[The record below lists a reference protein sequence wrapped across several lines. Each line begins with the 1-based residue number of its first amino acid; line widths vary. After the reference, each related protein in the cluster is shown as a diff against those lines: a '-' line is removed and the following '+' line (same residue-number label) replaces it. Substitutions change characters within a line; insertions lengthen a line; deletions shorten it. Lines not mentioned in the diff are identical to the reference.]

1 MRSAIQLLFGVV
13 LLMGVATARAQKLPD
28 KQVLSL
34 RAPASI
40 KIDGKATEW
49 GDKFQAYNNA
59 TGVFYT
65 VANDDE
71 NLYLTIKAT
80 APEVVRR
87 ILNGSIT
94 FTINKTEKKDKAGM
108 SITYPFFDDHTPML
122 DAIFKNKPQIL
133 EGSPSSVSLANAYM
147 DDNNRKLA
155 AKIKYIKVNGIP
167 GLDTLVSVYNN
178 DGLKAAALF
187 DNTMAYTYEMA
198 VSLKNLGLSIDNPI
212 KFNYNILINAV
223 AGHGYTIE
231 RNAEGK
237 VTSLE
242 KTEVDGQLSQ
252 VAAGFFG
259 EYTLLLKW

>member
-1 MRSAIQLLFGVV
+1 MRGAIQILFSIILL
-13 LLMGVATARAQKLPD
+13 ACTITAHAQKLPD

-34 RAPASI
+34 RAPANM

-65 VANDDE
+65 IANDDE
-71 NLYLTIKAT
+71 NLYLTIKGT

-94 FTINKTEKKDKAGM
+94 LTINKTEKSDKAGM

-147 DDNNRKLA
+147 DDNNRKIT

-167 GLDTLVSVYNN
+167 GLDSLVSVYNS
-178 DGLKAAALF
+178 DGIKAAALF
-187 DNTMAYTYEMA
+187 DNTMAYTYELA
-198 VSLKNLGLSIDNPI
+198 VSLKNLGMSIDNPI
-212 KFNYNILINAV
+212 KFNYNIRINAV
-223 AGHGYTIE
+223 TGHGYTIE

-237 VTSLE
+237 VTAVE

-252 VAAGFFG
+252 AATGFWG